1 VKEITS
7 MKKLLLII
15 AIGLIFLPKADACVG
30 RILNI
35 GVTNSAE
42 GQVFAEMLSAIINER
57 TGTTVY
63 TKFYKNQQELY
74 EAVKNKKVDILI
86 ENTTRALQVLNK
98 PVDANA
104 KRAYD
109 TVRNI
114 YEKEKGLAWL
124 KPYGFV
130 NSNGGESQSYTATV
144 MRVDVFS
151 DFPALPRVVD
161 KLGGM
166 ISDEAYMK
174 MIKSVEAGEKPKKVA
189 RDFLKSKKLI

>member
-1 VKEITS
+1 

-15 AIGLIFLPKADACVG
+15 AMGLIFLPKADACVG

-42 GQVFAEMLSAIINER
+42 GQVFAEMLSTIISER

-63 TKFYKNQQELY
+63 TKFFKSPQELY
-74 EAVKNKKVDILI
+74 EAVKVKKVDILI
-86 ENTTRALQVLNK
+86 ENTSRALQVLNR
-98 PVDANA
+98 PADVNA

-109 TVRNI
+109 TVKII

-124 KPYGFV
+124 KPFGFV
-130 NSNGGESQSYTATV
+130 NSNGAESQSYTATV
-144 MRVDVFS
+144 LRVDVFS
-151 DFPALPRVVD
+151 DFPALPRVID

-166 ISDEAYMK
+166 ISDEAYVK
-174 MIKSVEAGEKPKKVA
+174 MIKSVESGEKPKKV
-189 RDFLKSKKLI
+189 